1 MQDKTLLK
9 ISVICSLV
17 GIIVLFLIAD
27 NLNLSTTEI
36 SKIQQS
42 ELGKQVKITGKI
54 ESLSETD
61 TLMFLTVGQEKI
73 ETVSVVLFK
82 DSDIALEKGD
92 NIELTGTLEDYEGKR
107 EILANRIVII

>member
-9 ISVICSLV
+9 ISVICSLI

-27 NLNLSTTEI
+27 NLSLSTTEI

-42 ELGKQVKITGKI
+42 ELGKQVKIKGKI

-61 TLMFLTVGQEKI
+61 NLMFLTVGQEKI